1 MCGIAGSVN
10 FPIPL
15 EKVNEKMGHRGP
27 DASGSFTDGSVQL
40 LHVRLAILDIVGGI
54 QPMTLLDRYTIIF
67 NGEVYNHLEV
77 RKKLQLQ
84 CQSNS
89 DTETILAAYI
99 KIGASCL
106 EYFDGMFAFCI
117 YDKLEQTLF
126 AARDRSGKKP
136 FYYYHNGE
144 CFVFASELNLLK
156 SILPLEIDNDTI
168 PLYLKFGS
176 CWIGQTPYVN
186 VRELLPGSFAILQK
200 KSIIFNQTKW
210 WDVGLFFDK
219 KEKIHDE
226 KLAITITERLLYEA
240 IERRVESSDLEVGSF
255 LSGGIDSGLVT
266 SIAAQMKPGLRTF
279 TISFDGAFN
288 EAPLA
293 KLVADKYLTKH
304 TEILISL
311 TDLNYNIEK
320 IIAQYGEPFYDSSA
334 IPSWYVSKAA
344 SEFLTVIL
352 NGDGA
357 DELFGGYRRYVPFSK
372 YNFFQSNSV
381 LKILSKG
388 LSSILPPAHNKK
400 TLYNYLNRL
409 IFLTSKTG
417 MDVYA
422 ASGSDIFE
430 GSEKQFL
437 FSEKNCY
444 TPLLDKERWLKENK
458 NTGLQQIMQLDFDV
472 TLSCDFLVKMD
483 IATMAH
489 SLEGRSPFLSKDMLE
504 FAPTLADDL
513 KVRGKQTKYLLRRL
527 AEKYLPSE
535 LINQPKRGFEVPLKQ
550 WVNYELKEIIFDYL
564 GSSNTY
570 SSTFIAPSYIND
582 LITNKIGISEEK
594 RAKQL
599 YTLFAL
605 EVWHRKCYL
614 NN

>member
-10 FPIPL
+10 FPISI

-27 DASGSFTDGSVQL
+27 DASGSFRDYSVQL
-40 LHVRLAILDIVGGI
+40 FHVRLAILDIAGGI
-54 QPMTLLDRYTIIF
+54 QPMTSLNRFTIIF
-67 NGEVYNHLEV
+67 NGEIYNHLEV
-77 RKKLQLQ
+77 RKKLDLQ

-89 DTETILAAYI
+89 DTETILAAYN
-99 KIGASCL
+99 KIGSACL
-106 EYFDGMFAFCI
+106 DYFDGMFAFCI
-117 YDKLEQTLF
+117 YDKLDQTLF
-126 AARDRSGKKP
+126 LARDRAGKKP
-136 FYYYHNGE
+136 FYYFQDHE
-144 CFVFASELNLLK
+144 SFVFTSELNLLR
-156 SILPLEIDNDTI
+156 SLLPLEINNRNI

-176 CWIGQTPYVN
+176 CWIGQTPYTN
-186 VRELLPGSFAILQK
+186 VTELLPGSFARLDISTL
-200 KSIIFNQTKW
+200 NLNVTKW
-210 WDVGLFFDK
+210 WDTSKFFDI
-219 KEKIHDE
+219 KEKIYDE
-226 KLAITITERLLYEA
+226 KLALAKTEQLLYQA

-255 LSGGIDSGLVT
+255 LSGGIDSGLIT
-266 SIAAQMKPGLRTF
+266 SIAAQMKPDLRTF

-293 KLVADKYLTKH
+293 KLVADKYHTKH
-304 TEILISL
+304 TEIHISL
-311 TDLNYNIEK
+311 SDLKNNIEK

-344 SEFLTVIL
+344 REYLTVIL

-372 YNFFQSNSV
+372 YNFFKTPS
-381 LKILSKG
+381 IIRELSKG
-388 LSSILPPAHNKK
+388 IISILPPAHDKK
-400 TLYNYLNRL
+400 SFYNYLYRL
-409 IFLTSKTG
+409 IFLASKTG

-430 GSEKQFL
+430 GFEQEFL
-437 FSEKNCY
+437 FSTEECY
-444 TPLLDKERWLKENK
+444 GPLKEKERWLNENL
-458 NTGLQQIMQLDFDV
+458 NSGLQQVMQLDFDV

-489 SLEGRSPFLSKDMLE
+489 SLEGRSPFLSKELLE
-504 FAPTLADDL
+504 FAPTLSDDL

-527 AEKYLPSE
+527 AEKYLPPE

-550 WVNYELKEIIFDYL
+550 WVNNDLKEIIFDYL
-564 GSSNTY
+564 SSSNSY
-570 SSTFIAPSYIND
+570 SSTFIAPSYIKK
-582 LITNKIGISEEK
+582 LIEKTIDISEEK

-605 EVWHRKCYL
+605 EVWHKNCYL